1 MTYYC
6 EECIHKNNCE
16 IINENRK
23 MICAFFEKC
32 RLKGQYV
39 KPRWRRTTDKYKNTV
54 NCCTC
59 LFYETIN
66 CPKYKSI
73 NNDTT

>member
-1 MTYYC
+1 MSYYC
-6 EECIHKNNCE
+6 EDCIYKNNCE

-23 MICAFFEKC
+23 MKCVFCEKC

-39 KPRWRRTTDKYKNTV
+39 KPRWRKTTDKYKNKV

-59 LFYETIN
+59 LFYGTIN
-66 CPKYKSI
+66 CPEYKSI